1 MRDFMEN
8 IVKNTGKILKE
19 AEKIQLV
26 PAYSFKEEI
35 KKLFTE
41 YTAML
46 IQGDPSFKKYLEIQN
61 YDE

>member
-35 KKLFTE
+35 KKLFAE
-41 YTAML
+41 YTDML
-46 IQGDPSFKKYLEIQN
+46 IKGDPSFKKYLEIQN

>member
-41 YTAML
+41 YTDML
-46 IQGDPSFKKYLEIQN
+46 IKGDPSFKKYLEIQN

>member
-1 MRDFMEN
+1 MEN

>member
-1 MRDFMEN
+1 MEN

-35 KKLFTE
+35 KELFTE
-41 YTAML
+41 YTDML
-46 IQGDPSFKKYLEIQN
+46 IKGDPSFKKYL
-61 YDE
+61 